1 MPIILRHKSNN
12 KGIAVII
19 AVTMIALLMTMVIEL
34 NRKTGS
40 FAESANVIKRRATL
54 EYMTSSAIH
63 MAMALLVKDKKES
76 DESDSLQEDWADPEI
91 ISNAMNDMVFEEGTI
106 EVKITDEL
114 GKIQINALVDFP
126 DGRNFNEPQ
135 RRMWERF
142 LRYLRPEEGISDDDT
157 MPSAIY
163 NSTKDW
169 LDSND
174 DGAITGVNGAESY
187 YYEGLDP
194 PYTCKNGP
202 FSSIDEFFLVK
213 CVAELFEVAGGLDQV
228 TGFITQ
234 HGMTDSDGKKFTFP
248 GKININTAELPVLA
262 ALLPDGE
269 EHLAMDLIAYREE
282 MSDGVYTHGLKD
294 PQWYKRAP
302 GLADTKIDPKLI
314 TTSSDFFRIEAIA
327 VAHEIKL
334 KTTAVVKR
342 EKDKKTGKYICKALY
357 WKGE

>member
-1 MPIILRHKSNN
+1 MLRHKSNN
-12 KGIAVII
+12 RGIAVII

-40 FAESANVIKRRATL
+40 AAESANVIKRRATL
-54 EYMTSSAIH
+54 EYMTSSGIH
-63 MAMALLVKDKKES
+63 MAMAILVKDKNES
-76 DESDSLQEDWADPEI
+76 KDVDSLQEDWADPEV

-126 DGRNFNEPQ
+126 EGQKFNQ
-135 RRMWERF
+135 SQMLMWERF
-142 LRYLRPEEGISDDDT
+142 IGYLRPDEGLTDDDT
-157 MPSAIY
+157 MPLAIT

-174 DGAITGVNGAESY
+174 DDAIEGVTGAEAD

-202 FSSIDEFFLVK
+202 FSSLDEFLLVK
-213 CVAELFEVAGGLDQV
+213 GVAGLVEGVGGLDQV
-228 TGFITQ
+228 AGFITH
-234 HGMTDSDGKKFTFP
+234 HGMDSDGKKFVFT

-262 ALLPDGE
+262 ALLPLNE

-282 MSDGVYTHGLKD
+282 MSDGVYTHDLKD
-294 PQWYKRAP
+294 PKWYHTAP
-302 GLADTKIDPKLI
+302 GLADITIDPELI
-314 TTSSDFFRIEAIA
+314 TTKSDFFRIEAIA
-327 VAHEIKL
+327 IAHEIKL

-342 EKDKKTGKYICKALY
+342 KKDKKTGKYICKALY
-357 WKGE
+357 WKSE